1 MKDNLIYLTTLILK
15 KNKILF
21 DFKELSFQI
30 QSHPSYPSLHTV
42 TGVLDH
48 FNIDNIAANVSV
60 TSETLAQLPDCF
72 IAQIRN
78 DNQKDL
84 VLVQKI
90 KLAYVV
96 YTSVSKK
103 QKVTK
108 NEFLEK
114 FTGIIVAVEKADE
127 AAFTERNLTK
137 LKYLSAGL
145 LCLLGSFFLSRNSL
159 NIYPIIYLCL
169 SFIGVIASVAI
180 LKQELGLKTTIGD
193 AFCSGTDEKKDCD
206 AVLSSKG
213 AEVIKG
219 HKLSDFSILYFSG
232 LTILTFIQ
240 ISNPVL
246 SFSISLLAI
255 PITIYSLY
263 YQYAVIKKWCL
274 LCLSIVGILWAQAL
288 FPIFT
293 EIYIQDF
300 EINSILVFGVVA
312 FAVILLW
319 DNITPLFT
327 EVHHLRKE
335 HLKNVKFKK
344 NYTLFES
351 LLKKFPKINTQIETN
366 NEIIFGNKE
375 SCLEIIIIT
384 SPFCGHCKPI
394 HIMVE
399 SLLKRH
405 NDQVKII
412 IRFNVNTLNKEGDL
426 VKITSRLLEINSTKG
441 EKECLLAMGD
451 IYNEQKPNSWF
462 KKWGEC
468 NKKEISILELEK
480 QSSWCLKHAIN
491 FTPEILI
498 NGQSFPKEYERT
510 DLVYFI
516 EDLHESCC
524 VNTIENINNE
534 FELIT

>member
-1 MKDNLIYLTTLILK
+1 
-15 KNKILF
+15 
-21 DFKELSFQI
+21 
-30 QSHPSYPSLHTV
+30 
-42 TGVLDH
+42 
-48 FNIDNIAANVSV
+48 
-60 TSETLAQLPDCF
+60 
-72 IAQIRN
+72 
-78 DNQKDL
+78 
-84 VLVQKI
+84 
-90 KLAYVV
+90 
-96 YTSVSKK
+96 
-103 QKVTK
+103 
-108 NEFLEK
+108 
-114 FTGIIVAVEKADE
+114 
-127 AAFTERNLTK
+127 
-137 LKYLSAGL
+137 
-145 LCLLGSFFLSRNSL
+145 
-159 NIYPIIYLCL
+159 
-169 SFIGVIASVAI
+169 
-180 LKQELGLKTTIGD
+180 
-193 AFCSGTDEKKDCD
+193 
-206 AVLSSKG
+206 
-213 AEVIKG
+213 
-219 HKLSDFSILYFSG
+219 
-232 LTILTFIQ
+232 
-240 ISNPVL
+240 
-246 SFSISLLAI
+246 
-255 PITIYSLY
+255 
-263 YQYAVIKKWCL
+263 
-274 LCLSIVGILWAQAL
+274 
-288 FPIFT
+288 
-293 EIYIQDF
+293 
-300 EINSILVFGVVA
+300 
-312 FAVILLW
+312 
-319 DNITPLFT
+319 
-327 EVHHLRKE
+327 LRKE

-344 NYTLFES
+344 NYTLFEI
-351 LLKKFPKINTQIETN
+351 LLNKLPKINTQIETN

-480 QSSWCLKHAIN
+480 QSSWCLEHAIN

-498 NGQSFPKEYERT
+498 NGQSFPKEYERS